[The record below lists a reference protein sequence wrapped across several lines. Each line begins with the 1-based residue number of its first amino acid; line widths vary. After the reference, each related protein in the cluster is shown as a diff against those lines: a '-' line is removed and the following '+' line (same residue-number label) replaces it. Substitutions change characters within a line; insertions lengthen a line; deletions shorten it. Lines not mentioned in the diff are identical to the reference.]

1 MHKYVKLAFKVI
13 QSQLNGNKKF
23 EEKNYEK
30 DEDFEIRRGC
40 FVTLHNKDDSLR
52 GCIGTIEPYYENLYE
67 EIYHN
72 AISAAFKDPRFP
84 KLKKEELENIK
95 INVDVLGELEKVYNL
110 DELNPK
116 KYGVVLESGL
126 NRGVLLPNIEGVD
139 TVEKQL
145 TITKMKAG
153 IRSDDYEIYKFQVN
167 RYE

>member
-13 QSQLNGNKKF
+13 QSQFDGN
-23 EEKNYEK
+23 EIQERKNFK
-30 DEDFEIRRGC
+30 DDEDFKIQRGC

-52 GCIGTIEPYYENLYE
+52 GCIGTIEPFYENLYE

>member
-1 MHKYVKLAFKVI
+1 
-13 QSQLNGNKKF
+13 
-23 EEKNYEK
+23 
-30 DEDFEIRRGC
+30 
-40 FVTLHNKDDSLR
+40 
-52 GCIGTIEPYYENLYE
+52 
-67 EIYHN
+67 
-72 AISAAFKDPRFP
+72 
-84 KLKKEELENIK
+84 
-95 INVDVLGELEKVYNL
+95 VDVLGELEKVYNL